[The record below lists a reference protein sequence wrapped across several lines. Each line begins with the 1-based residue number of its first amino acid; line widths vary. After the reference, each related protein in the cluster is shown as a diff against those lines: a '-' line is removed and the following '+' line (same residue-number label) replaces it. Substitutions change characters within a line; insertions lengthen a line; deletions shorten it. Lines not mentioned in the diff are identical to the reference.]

1 VPDRNFIINTLNT
14 SLEYLPEYKRE
25 ELQIISDLIVEKM
38 KPAMVILFGSYARN
52 TWAEEEKVEEG
63 IRLIFKSDYDILVIT
78 ADDLGNISSNK
89 WRKTRQKLN
98 KLDLSTSVTAI
109 QHSAGFINKE
119 LRAGSYF
126 FTDVIKEGIVLYDSG
141 EVTLEKPGQVD
152 QVAVRER
159 AKEEF
164 DHWFSSADKFLV
176 AYESM
181 FVNNFYNEAAF
192 QLHQVTERL
201 YTALLLVFLGYKG
214 KTHDLDELS
223 KTASIINKEFLSIFP
238 MDSKEQI
245 ERYHLLKKAY
255 IDARYKKSYSIS
267 KEDLEYLSERVG
279 VLRGLVERVCGE
291 RLG

>member
-126 FTDVIKEGIVLYDSG
+126 FTDVIKEGKVLYDSG
-141 EVTLEKPGQVD
+141 EVVLEKPGNVD
-152 QVAVRER
+152 PLAVKER

-164 DHWFSSADKFLV
+164 ERWM
-176 AYESM
+176 ENG
-181 FVNNFYNEAAF
+181 NNFFKTFELTFKEGMHKNAAF
-192 QLHQVTERL
+192 ELHQTTEAL
-201 YTALLLVFLGYKG
+201 YTAVLLVFFGYKG

-223 KTASIINKEFLSIFP
+223 KIASIINKEFLSVFP
-238 MDSKEQI
+238 MDSKVHI

-255 IDARYKKSYSIS
+255 IDARYKKSYSITE
-267 KEDLEYLSERVG
+267 KDLNYLSERVE
-279 VLRGLVERVCGE
+279 VLKGLVERVCGE
-291 RLG
+291 RLR

>member
-1 VPDRNFIINTLNT
+1 VADSNFIINTLNT

-63 IRLIFKSDYDILVIT
+63 IRLIFKSDYDVLVIT

-141 EVTLEKPGQVD
+141 EVTLGKPGEVD
-152 QVAVRER
+152 PLAVRER
-159 AKEEF
+159 AKEEY
-164 DHWFSSADKFLV
+164 DHWFKSANEF
-176 AYESM
+176 YMHFEFSM
-181 FVNNFYNEAAF
+181 QNSQWNNAAF
-192 QLHQVTERL
+192 QLHQTTERL
-201 YTALLLVFLGYKG
+201 YTALLLVSFGYKG
-214 KTHDLDELS
+214 KTHDLDELGKS
-223 KTASIINKEFLSIFP
+223 ASIINKEFLSVFL

-245 ERYHLLKKAY
+245 ERYQLLKKAY
-255 IDARYKKSYSIS
+255 VDARYKKSYCIS

>member
-1 VPDRNFIINTLNT
+1 VPDRSFIIKTLNT

-78 ADDLGNISSNK
+78 AEDLGNISSNK

-119 LRAGSYF
+119 LKAGSYF
-126 FTDVIKEGIVLYDSG
+126 FTDVITEGKVLYDSG
-141 EVTLEKPGQVD
+141 EVVLEKPGNVD
-152 QVAVRER
+152 PEEVKKR

-164 DHWFSSADKFLV
+164 ERWMKNGEGFFKHFNYALKDGDFNL
-176 AYESM
+176 
-181 FVNNFYNEAAF
+181 AAF
-192 QLHQVTERL
+192 NLHQTTEAF
-201 YTALLLVFLGYKG
+201 YTAVLLVFFGYKG

-223 KTASIINKEFLSIFP
+223 KTASVISKEFLSVFP

-255 IDARYKKSYSIS
+255 IDARYKKSYSIA
-267 KEDLEYLSERVG
+267 KEDLDYLSERVE

-291 RLG
+291 RLR